1 MDKRSL
7 TALLLIAIVIVGGNM
22 LVPRKQPAVVDS
34 AQAPVPSSSPV
45 DSAPAAVAPP
55 ATTRPELNPQR
66 PAAGAVV
73 PGAAASVTGPADT
86 TMIAATGREMFFV
99 SPGAVPARIT
109 LTEYPDLKQR
119 AGQLSLHPT
128 TGDPL
133 LRYRIV
139 NGADTIHLDRI
150 AFAKTQT
157 QHGVEFVATD
167 IAAAPQIRISYD
179 LDSANYLTHAQVT
192 VANAAPSAKLLI
204 DLAPDLQ
211 SGEADETE
219 DLRHLAYGFRPAQN
233 NVQSVMLAKL
243 DTTET
248 RVEPGPIE
256 WVAVRNKYFVVA
268 ILNPDTTHHFSS
280 FVMRGGPRKT
290 EKRATGIAT
299 ATLPLDG
306 NSVRFDLFTG
316 PQSWKVLRA
325 VGSELSNV
333 NPYAGWAWL
342 RPVVEPFATIVMRML
357 LGMKALTSLS
367 YGWVLVIFGV
377 LIRLAL
383 WPLNQT
389 AMRTSIK
396 MQAIQPELQALQK
409 RYANDPEGQRSAMM
423 KLYADHG
430 MSPLSPLM
438 GCLPMLIPLPFLF
451 ALYFV
456 FLNTIEFRGVPFLWL
471 PDISLKDPYYITPIV
486 MGVSMLVLSWIG
498 MRAGPP
504 NPQAKVMGYM
514 MPAMFTI
521 MFLNFASGLNL
532 YYAVQ
537 NLIAIPQQWL
547 LTRERAKATA
557 ALPAKGSP
565 AINKRR

>member
-7 TALLLIAIVIVGGNM
+7 LALLLIAVVIIGGNL
-22 LVPRKQPAVVDS
+22 LVPRKEPAVVDTTLVTPP
-34 AQAPVPSSSPV
+34 AQAAADSAARA
-45 DSAPAAVAPP
+45 SAPATTAAAPSSVQQQP
-55 ATTRPELNPQR
+55 TVT
-66 PAAGAVV
+66 AA
-73 PGAAASVTGPADT
+73 PASVTGAQPAARPET
-86 TMIAATGREMFFV
+86 TMVANSGREIYFV
-99 SPGAVPARIT
+99 SQGAAPSHIT
-109 LTEYPDLKQR
+109 LTDYRDLKR
-119 AGQLSLHPT
+119 RSGTLSLVPAS
-128 TGDPL
+128 GGAL

-139 NGADTIHLDRI
+139 NGADTIRLD
-150 AFAKTQT
+150 ALSFTKTT
-157 QHGVEFVATD
+157 TPHGIEFVSASP
-167 IAAAPQIRISYD
+167 AVRVSYD
-179 LDSANYLTHAQVT
+179 VDSAKYLTHARVT
-192 VANAAPSAKLLI
+192 VDGAAPGAKLLI
-204 DLAPDLQ
+204 DLAPDLA
-211 SGEADETE
+211 SGEADEAE
-219 DLRHLAYGFRPAQN
+219 DLRHLAYGFRRASAD
-233 NVQSVMLAKL
+233 VQSVTLAKL
-243 DTTET
+243 DTTEA
-248 RVEPGPIE
+248 RVEQGPLD
-256 WVAVRNKYFVVA
+256 WVAIRNKYFVVA
-268 ILNPDTTHHFSS
+268 VLNPDSTHRFDS
-280 FVMRGGPRKT
+280 FVMKGGSRKAD
-290 EKRATGIAT
+290 KRPTGIAT
-299 ATLPLDG
+299 ASLPLSAG
-306 NSVRFDLFTG
+306 SARFDLYTG
-316 PQSWKVLRA
+316 PQSWKILRS

-357 LGMKALTSLS
+357 LGMKELTGLS

-396 MQAIQPELQALQK
+396 MQAIQPELQAVQK
-409 RYANDPEGQRSAMM
+409 RYAHDPEGQRTAMM

-438 GCLPMLIPLPFLF
+438 GCLPMLIPMPILF

-456 FLNTIEFRGVPFLWL
+456 FQNTIEFRGVPFLWL

-486 MGVSMLVLSWIG
+486 MGASMLVLSWIG

-547 LTRERAKATA
+547 LTRERAKAAVNAPVKT
-557 ALPAKGSP
+557 PP
-565 AINKRR
+565 VNKRR

>member
-7 TALLLIAIVIVGGNM
+7 LALLLIAVVIIGGNL
-22 LVPRKQPAVVDS
+22 LVPRKDPAVVDTTLATTPS
-34 AQAPVPSSSPV
+34 APTAADSAARVSAPVAANATTTSIQQQPTAT
-45 DSAPAAVAPP
+45 SAPPSVAGAP
-55 ATTRPELNPQR
+55 TTARPE
-66 PAAGAVV
+66 
-73 PGAAASVTGPADT
+73 T
-86 TMIAATGREMFFV
+86 TMVANSGREIYFV
-99 SPGAVPARIT
+99 SPGAAPSHVTLTDYRDLKRRSGTLALVPASGG
-109 LTEYPDLKQR
+109 
-119 AGQLSLHPT
+119 A
-128 TGDPL
+128 L

-139 NGADTIHLDRI
+139 NGADTIRLDAL
-150 AFAKTQT
+150 AFTKTT
-157 QHGVEFVATD
+157 TPHGIEFVSASP
-167 IAAAPQIRISYD
+167 AVRVAYD
-179 LDSANYLTHAQVT
+179 VDSAKYLTHARVT
-192 VANAAPSAKLLI
+192 VDGAAPGAKLLI
-204 DLAPDLQ
+204 DLAPDLA
-211 SGEADETE
+211 SGEADEAE
-219 DLRHLAYGFRPAQN
+219 DLRHLAYGFRRAN
-233 NVQSVMLAKL
+233 TDVQSVTLAKL
-243 DTTET
+243 DTTKA
-248 RVEPGPIE
+248 RVEQGPLD
-256 WVAVRNKYFVVA
+256 WVAIRNKYFVVA
-268 ILNPDTTHHFSS
+268 VLNPDSTQRFDS
-280 FVMRGGPRKT
+280 FVMQGGSRKAD
-290 EKRATGIAT
+290 KRPTGIAT
-299 ATLPLDG
+299 ASLPLNAG
-306 NSVRFDLFTG
+306 SARFDLFTG
-316 PQSWKVLRA
+316 PQSWKILRA

-342 RPVVEPFATIVMRML
+342 RPIVEPFATIVMRML
-357 LGMKALTSLS
+357 LGMKELTGLS

-396 MQAIQPELQALQK
+396 MQAIQPELQAVQK
-409 RYANDPEGQRSAMM
+409 RYANDPEGQRTAMM

-438 GCLPMLIPLPFLF
+438 GCLPMLIPMPILF

-456 FLNTIEFRGVPFLWL
+456 FQNTIEFRGVPFLWL

-486 MGVSMLVLSWIG
+486 MGASMLVLSWIG

-557 ALPAKGSP
+557 AQGKAPPAVT
-565 AINKRR
+565 KRR